1 MRDLS
6 TADPASSVVVPFLP
20 KTDMEVERLRD
31 AGAPTSPASGS
42 LRMTSPHG
50 AAAAGTGEPRA
61 ESGTSGS
68 SLMQHDLQYEGP
80 EIDSV
85 EGGLRRKLRLQSGD
99 LVRAAAVCSCVYYR
113 WCGWVGRWDQLAC
126 CDSALQCKWGSV
138 ACFSCFCGQLG
149 GFFVV
154 VEHGQILVVSG
165 LGSAHRM
172 VACCSQVQAALAC
185 CCSF

>member
-1 MRDLS
+1 LVRADLAL
-6 TADPASSVVVPFLP
+6 ADIASSADLNPTLEPADV
-20 KTDMEVERLRD
+20 EVERLRD

-50 AAAAGTGEPRA
+50 AAAGTGAHRA

-99 LVRAAAVCSCVYYR
+99 LVRAAALCTVF
-113 WCGWVGRWDQLAC
+113 WCLIYLP
-126 CDSALQCKWGSV
+126 SATV
-138 ACFSCFCGQLG
+138 AELC
-149 GFFVV
+149 
-154 VEHGQILVVSG
+154 
-165 LGSAHRM
+165 
-172 VACCSQVQAALAC
+172 
-185 CCSF
+185 